1 MEEIDDESLE
11 EVSSGE
17 VSLTEDVAEVMEV
30 IDEDMDKAE
39 PEEVADF
46 SDDVEPDAVTEPEQ
60 ADEAEEDSPVT
71 RGKRGFNTGRL
82 SGDVIEELLA
92 EEAEEEF
99 AKYITLTEEE
109 KILQGEVLDKETE
122 TLIKEQIAVFE
133 DDDSMFARLDAV
145 QTLEKIGKPA
155 LAPLLRAL
163 EDQNWRIREGV
174 AENTACNE

>member
-1 MEEIDDESLE
+1 MMSPLE

-60 ADEAEEDSPVT
+60 ADEAEEDSPGNEREKEV
-71 RGKRGFNTGRL
+71 FNTGRL

-145 QTLEKIGKPA
+145 QTLEKNRKNR
-155 LAPLLRAL
+155 PLLL
-163 EDQNWRIREGV
+163 CFGPWRIKTGE
-174 AENTACNE
+174 